1 MRKVV
6 NDRYQEILDWQS
18 EPGEAEGGERRMLR
32 MLKITVIDVQ
42 RLKEALD
49 SNEPG
54 AQADLDKARESWK
67 GRELTSMRK
76 CFTQVL
82 SMVDSNGG
90 MPFLRQGY
98 YQRTGRQGS
107 PRGRA
112 KAETIDDCC
121 EPVQDWAGAMR
132 ALALGANYG
141 DADAANSTTAV
152 VADLA
157 CQLLAGAADSRA
169 SDTKPRVEGRYA
181 TFLHYTHAV
190 KREEMLTQI
199 MEAGG
204 VGPLVQGVMGAVSRE
219 QAKDLMVMCDRL
231 PWASGKLPLTIGKR

>member
-1 MRKVV
+1 MPTYAARTYVQPGLRNAQTYKREMPITPSKRQDEEPEPGSESDPGEPPEAADVAFVRDFIGKDSRARQATKEGKLAARKVV

-49 SNEPG
+49 SDEPG

-141 DADAANSTTAV
+141 DAKLD
-152 VADLA
+152 
-157 CQLLAGAADSRA
+157 
-169 SDTKPRVEGRYA
+169 
-181 TFLHYTHAV
+181 H
-190 KREEMLTQI
+190 
-199 MEAGG
+199 GG
-204 VGPLVQGVMGAVSRE
+204 GG
-219 QAKDLMVMCDRL
+219 
-231 PWASGKLPLTIGKR
+231 